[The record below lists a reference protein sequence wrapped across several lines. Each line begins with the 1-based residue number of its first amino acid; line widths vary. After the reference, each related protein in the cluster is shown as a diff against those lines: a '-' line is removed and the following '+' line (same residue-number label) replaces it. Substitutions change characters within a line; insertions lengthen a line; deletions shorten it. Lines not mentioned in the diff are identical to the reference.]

1 MTGINLL
8 RMLLLRYIYLL
19 NDYIVFLQYELM
31 QNELI
36 YNRFSKL

>member
-36 YNRFSKL
+36 YNRF